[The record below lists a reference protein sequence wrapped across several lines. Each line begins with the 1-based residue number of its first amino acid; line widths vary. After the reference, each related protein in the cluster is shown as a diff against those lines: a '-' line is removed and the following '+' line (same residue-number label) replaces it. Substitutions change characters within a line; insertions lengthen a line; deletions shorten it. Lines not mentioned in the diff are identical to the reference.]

1 MNYMNDIRDIR
12 RTINQEIVKKIFGN
26 KKNAIIFLSY
36 FNYDGN
42 MWSRKSSSEVYN
54 EIVRIWNYDEAKD
67 KLREIFKNT
76 PKYLRGLEGEN
87 NINILISEWRN
98 LGLGNISWPFSQG
111 QFDNFVQSLNSE
123 NSDRNTKDEKV
134 KEAAVKYRR
143 IKEINTERNDFLETL
158 IFQKNENIIPT
169 ISHSRGVDFFIDGI
183 SYDQKVA
190 KSPTQEFKRDFNN
203 WREIAI
209 NSPEKVAEYLYKYQD
224 EGRFGA
230 SPRLFIVYLD
240 ENISPLRVRELIDRS
255 SLDTP
260 LQITFNY
267 NHQNGGIRTY
277 KTQAFIILLYNN

>member
-1 MNYMNDIRDIR
+1 MNDIRDIR

>member
-111 QFDNFVQSLNSE
+111 QFDNFAQ
-123 NSDRNTKDEKV
+123 
-134 KEAAVKYRR
+134 
-143 IKEINTERNDFLETL
+143 
-158 IFQKNENIIPT
+158 
-169 ISHSRGVDFFIDGI
+169 
-183 SYDQKVA
+183 
-190 KSPTQEFKRDFNN
+190 
-203 WREIAI
+203 
-209 NSPEKVAEYLYKYQD
+209 
-224 EGRFGA
+224 
-230 SPRLFIVYLD
+230 
-240 ENISPLRVRELIDRS
+240 
-255 SLDTP
+255 
-260 LQITFNY
+260 
-267 NHQNGGIRTY
+267 
-277 KTQAFIILLYNN
+277 